1 MVVSTR
7 ALLCALGL
15 ALALNGCTNFANM
28 KDTPYGEA
36 FRWQSEYGWTEQTIL
51 RHGWTDARARNL
63 PPVPAT
69 YCYRT
74 IGEIDCYRSP
84 RPGQG
89 GRLVGYFGPG
99 PL

>member
-1 MVVSTR
+1 MFVSVR
-7 ALLCALGL
+7 ALTCAAVFAT
-15 ALALNGCTNFANM
+15 ALSGCTNFTNM
-28 KDTPYGEA
+28 KDTPYGET
-36 FRWQSEYGWTEQTIL
+36 FRWQAEYGWTEQTII

-63 PPVPAT
+63 PPVPPV

-74 IGEIDCYRSP
+74 IGETDCFRSS

-89 GRLVGYFGPG
+89 SRLIGYFGPA